1 MTSSSAAQNSLR
13 DIFLS
18 HRSANKG
25 IVRVLAGDIEA
36 EAFQGRALLTW
47 LDEAEIRPGQSI
59 PSLVNAGLEC
69 SRFFGLVM
77 TPDYFD
83 PSASGWTDA
92 EWHAALH
99 GDPDNRRAR
108 IIPLLLEDCPYI
120 PMLLRH
126 LNAIDLRPDNYQQ
139 GRRQLLAVLRDEPL
153 PRPVS
158 HRGQLIASGSKIARS
173 TLIAER
179 AVPQADPDVTTE
191 RLYCN
196 LLPVERLPQYVYS
209 ASLAPELM
217 RQKKDGSFA
226 MPSKS
231 EIKDVIREHQESGES
246 SERYMPA
253 FRLFEE
259 RLFTFHDLESPES
272 PLVPVVDEGD
282 IESLDMPTFTGDEDL
297 RRLLLSLLNMA
308 LARHMV
314 HAGLIADDTKKGR
327 FFFPGKNG
335 GENVISWTPRK
346 NKASRTVAKP
356 VTKDGQTLFWRHL
369 GAYLQI
375 IYLVNRFYLKIS
387 PTWVITDD
395 GHTPSGG
402 PNIGKRVSKWTN
414 PERNLQV
421 LFHVRFWTSILR
433 NRKAGP
439 ISIRAGDQ
447 FIEIANVPA
456 VIQQSYGIAGD
467 QKDLMRLLD
476 EEAPLIAAEEE
487 QRAESATSSGLAGEG
502 SDEDSESEEFEGDLE
517 ELDAE

>member
-1 MTSSSAAQNSLR
+1 MNALSATPSNLR
-13 DIFLS
+13 DLFLS
-18 HRSANKG
+18 HRSANKEV
-25 IVRVLAGDIEA
+25 VRVLAGDVEA
-36 EAFQGRALLTW
+36 ETYQSRDLLTW

-59 PSLVNAGLEC
+59 PAMVNAGLEC

-83 PSASGWTDA
+83 PASTGWTDA

-99 GDPDNRRAR
+99 IDPDNRRAR
-108 IIPLLLEDCPYI
+108 IIPLLVEDCPYI

-126 LNAIDLRPDNYQQ
+126 LNAIDLRGDNYER
-139 GRRQLLAVLRDEPL
+139 GLKQLLAVLRDEPL
-153 PRPVS
+153 PRPVA
-158 HRGQLIASGSKIARS
+158 HRGQLINSGSKISRS

-196 LLPVERLPQYVYS
+196 LLPVQRLPQNVYS
-209 ASLAPELM
+209 ASLATELM
-217 RQKKDGSFA
+217 RTRKDGSLA
-226 MPSKS
+226 MPSKA
-231 EIKDVIREHQESGES
+231 EIKEAIREKQEELES

-253 FRLFEE
+253 FRIFED
-259 RLFTFHDLESPES
+259 RIFTFHDLESPDS
-272 PLVPVVDEGD
+272 PLAAVIEDGD
-282 IESLDMPTFTGDEDL
+282 IEYLDIPSFVGDEDL
-297 RRLLLSLLNMA
+297 RKLLLSLLNMA

-314 HAGLIADDTKKGR
+314 HAGLIADDTKLGR
-327 FFFPGKNG
+327 FFFPAKNG

-356 VTKDGQTLFWRHL
+356 VMKDGQILFWRHL

-375 IYLVNRFYLKIS
+375 IYLVNRFYLKIT

-395 GHTPSGG
+395 GRTPSGG
-402 PNIGKRVSKWTN
+402 PSIGKRVSKWTN

-433 NRKAGP
+433 NRRAGP
-439 ISIRAGDQ
+439 ISIRAGEQ
-447 FIEIANVPA
+447 SIEIANVPA
-456 VIQQSYGIAGD
+456 IIQQSYGIAGD

-487 QRAESATSSGLAGEG
+487 ERAESATSGALSGDE
-502 SDEDSESEEFEGDLE
+502 SDDDTETEEFEGDLE
-517 ELDAE
+517 GLDAE